1 MKPSNMYTTQFPS
14 VRVGQAT
21 LFQNELKVGSKP
33 YSLNHRKDFAAFALM
48 TSAVVGTAIST
59 LFPADTGILAF
70 GDGVTGS
77 LHPGIEP
84 WQQYANAAMVCGS
97 DLAQAKVVIGW
108 CALLDL
114 YSHLVPSPSVDQDA
128 VALARYIAS
137 VGFKAAYASL
147 EDVEAWFEY
156 QALKSTPQGFKAFM
170 EGTLEQ
176 PPDPWAGAF
185 DLVLPAAVS
194 LKPISAL
201 EVIEQTNGDIV
212 LCDGGAKASAGT
224 HHLIECTD
232 DVSPVERRSRD
243 YCIALSRGGSD
254 YRFRVHTIRMPDN
267 ADEVVLRKL
276 STQAPTLDLAALL

>member
-1 MKPSNMYTTQFPS
+1 MPSSMYKTPFAP

-21 LFQNELKVGSKP
+21 LFQNELKIGSKL
-33 YSLNHRKDFAAFALM
+33 YSLHHRKDFAAFALL

-59 LFPADTGILAF
+59 LFPADTGVLEF
-70 GDGVTGS
+70 GDGVTGR

-84 WQQYANAAMVCGS
+84 WQQYANAAMVCES

-147 EDVEAWFEY
+147 EDVEAWLEY

-170 EGTLEQ
+170 DGTLEQ

-185 DLVLPAAVS
+185 DLVLPAVVT
-194 LKPISAL
+194 LKPLSAL
-201 EVIEQTNGDIV
+201 EIIEQTNGDIV
-212 LCDGGAKASAGT
+212 LSDSGAKASAGA

-243 YCIALSRGGSD
+243 YCVALKRGGSD
-254 YRFRVHTIRMPDN
+254 YRFRIHTTRMFDN
-267 ADEVVLRKL
+267 ADEVVLRRL
-276 STQAPTLDLAALL
+276 STQMPVLNLAEFV